1 MSGSVVVDE
10 LCTTSAVVSVVGV
23 CGGDCDVVVL
33 VSEGGVRAAEDGT
46 GIDSGT
52 DVEGSGRPIVDV
64 VS

>member
-1 MSGSVVVDE
+1 MVDE
-10 LCTTSAVVSVVGV
+10 LCTTSADVSGVRV
-23 CGGDCDVVVL
+23 CGGGCDVVVL

-46 GIDSGT
+46 GTDSGT